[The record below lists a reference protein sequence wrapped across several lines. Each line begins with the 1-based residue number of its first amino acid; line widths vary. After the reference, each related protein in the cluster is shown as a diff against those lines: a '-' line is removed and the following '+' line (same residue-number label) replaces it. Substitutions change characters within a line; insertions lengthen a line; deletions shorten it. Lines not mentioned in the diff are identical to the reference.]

1 MRTTLRGLKRRHKQS
16 RKTFLNDKIRALNV
30 MHRNVRRTKRKG
42 QRWDWIRKS
51 FTTTCFHPGD
61 SNKKPEPKPS
71 DKFVQREVG
80 IRMERRKGKTTRRFL
95 FLIPIPKKMFNATRK
110 LLRESPRTKD
120 EEEFFKKETSK
131 NKKTFFEGYIT
142 HRFQNDAQI
151 HPKAENVHKHA
162 GNDASVFPSFQ
173 IRQSSL
179 DSTGQSLASSKAT
192 LSFFVL

>member
-1 MRTTLRGLKRRHKQS
+1 MPLESCSEKAQKQ
-16 RKTFLNDKIRALNV
+16 KV
-30 MHRNVRRTKRKG
+30 
-42 QRWDWIRKS
+42 
-51 FTTTCFHPGD
+51 
-61 SNKKPEPKPS
+61 KKNS
-71 DKFVQREVG
+71 
-80 IRMERRKGKTTRRFL
+80 
-95 FLIPIPKKMFNATRK
+95 
-110 LLRESPRTKD
+110 S
-120 EEEFFKKETSK
+120 TSK

-162 GNDASVFPSFQ
+162 ENDASVFPSFQ